1 MIPRC
6 VCVCSRARVICG
18 DCLSLSASV
27 CVLITSSS
35 TKFLPS
41 LCVNPI
47 SSPQTVRLMAIGAV
61 SSRRSLLA
69 NLFPFPFSLVLSCT
83 IYLSQPFGPAV
94 LINYFLS
101 LIETVGL
108 SQSFPLSL
116 SLWHTVTDTS
126 EKSTSGC
133 SNVLAAAAA
142 PNAQILLALVTTFP
156 HSLLSALRR
165 RLSCWLIL
173 ASVLPACVCAGSQCW
188 PHSMSFSFSS
198 WPFLG
203 SSTTV
208 DTEKT
213 DHLLCCL
220 LVMVLVGRLT
230 SQDKPRKRQ
239 QGKASANE
247 LCLRHL

>member
-1 MIPRC
+1 M
-6 VCVCSRARVICG
+6 
-18 DCLSLSASV
+18 
-27 CVLITSSS
+27 
-35 TKFLPS
+35 
-41 LCVNPI
+41 LCYLDALCWPI
-47 SSPQTVRLMAIGAV
+47 S
-61 SSRRSLLA
+61 
-69 NLFPFPFSLVLSCT
+69 FPFPFLLFYLALS
-83 IYLSQPFGPAV
+83 ISASHSAPAL

-126 EKSTSGC
+126 EKCTSGC
-133 SNVLAAAAA
+133 SNVSAAAAA

-173 ASVLPACVCAGSQCW
+173 VSVLPACVCAGSQCW